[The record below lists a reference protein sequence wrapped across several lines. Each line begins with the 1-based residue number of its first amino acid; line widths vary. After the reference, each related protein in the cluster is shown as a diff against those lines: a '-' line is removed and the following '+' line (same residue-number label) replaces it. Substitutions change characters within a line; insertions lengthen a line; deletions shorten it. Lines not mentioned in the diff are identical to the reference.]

1 MPSYGIRAV
10 GFANGAPCP
19 HADLWLRSFDF
30 ENGGGR
36 GYGVFT
42 PEAKHARKFTNQGE
56 ALTFWRTQ
64 SKTKPFREDGE
75 PNRPLTSLTVCI
87 EELKA

>member
-1 MPSYGIRAV
+1 MSYGIKAV
-10 GFANGAPCP
+10 GFANGMPCP
-19 HADLWLRSFDF
+19 HAGLWVQSFDF

-42 PEAKHARKFTNQGE
+42 PHTQRALAFKDAGE
-56 ALTFWRTQ
+56 ALEFWRTQ
-64 SKTKPFREDGE
+64 SKTKPFREDGK
-75 PNRPLTSLTVCI
+75 PNCPLTALTVSM